1 MTTPNLV
8 QYHFQQK
15 SAECWNQPIQDL
27 SNGHP
32 QGCVNDAKGMT
43 GFLHQLR
50 GLTAADI
57 TLLVDA
63 QATQDNIIGISLEKS
78 CNTGVSTH

>member
-1 MTTPNLV
+1 MTTPIMA

-15 SAECWNQPIQDL
+15 SAECRNHPIQVL

-32 QGCVNDAKGMT
+32 QDCVSDANGMT

-50 GLTAADI
+50 GLTAVDI
-57 TLLVDA
+57 TLLEDA
-63 QATQDNIIGISLEKS
+63 QATQDNSIGISLEKS
-78 CNTGVSTH
+78 CKIGASTH